1 MPEHWTAIPVF
12 PSNGLDR
19 SLHAPVFIGL
29 LLLSFFKE
37 TLGWT
42 YAGLVVPGYLATV
55 FLSAPV
61 TGVLVAIEALL
72 TYAIAALLGRILPR
86 TGAWFTFFGRERFL
100 LIIAVASFVR
110 LFVEASLV
118 PAWVSYLGLG
128 HSRELY
134 SLGLVLVPLLAN
146 SFWNA
151 GVVRALPRVC
161 VVTGITY
168 LVVSQILL
176 RHTNFTLSRFQ
187 VANESVSL
195 AFLETPHAHII
206 LLIGAVLGARNNV
219 RYGWDYNGILVPA
232 LLAVAWYQPSKI
244 VATVVEALVVFR
256 LSLWLLKLPILSKV
270 LVVGS
275 RRLAVTFAVGFVVK
289 YCLGFLLLWFAPEVQ
304 MVDFFGFGYL
314 LPSLMAVKFWDKQKI
329 LRVLMPTLQVSMMA
343 FPLGIAL
350 GYALRLVSPPAH
362 AVGSAAGALS
372 RVESVALELMKG
384 DAAPAPQ
391 RTGASFKQAG
401 TYAAAL
407 ALARDLRTG
416 SYDEALDRALSMHLA
431 VGQTA
436 AADWIVVVPQ
446 VNDPNEDAFAP
457 RVALRSQRVYG
468 DSWLVVVEAEAMIS
482 ATIPIAFDLAE
493 RMGAAAVVVRSRLAE
508 VRQSDDA
515 FIEQLGSV
523 LQSRQMLALQADA
536 TGPRDPN
543 AAVTLSVI
551 GQVPSDLSPKALERR
566 LGIRVQTESRAAAQ
580 TEKLLDRAV
589 RLQFPV
595 SVAEEAGAQ
604 LVGTEELGHWQL
616 QASAD
621 LTEALRKLVGTEPD
635 KFRAPSFGELR
646 LYGALV
652 SMRLEA
658 ASEAPTPWQRAL
670 AKSLG
675 LSFATVDVVG
685 FSGWALFEAEGPER
699 RGAATWLQRR
709 LEPAAA
715 GRTLGNLIYVAAPR
729 WEAGVLGAGT
739 ALLGAN
745 TANGLLVHGA
755 LAGAARDGTSDARRV
770 SGRQSFFQRAY
781 EVWVTHTGTAFGIRA
796 MDPTE
801 QPSTPIVATF
811 DAEQLDVH
819 SGPAWAVELLSGFE
833 QLGLGIAAYDGSAER
848 AGFGAAGD
856 PTLAFGKR
864 FAPDSTAVLWLRQD
878 LRERLGQS
886 LLAAR
891 ASAGLTERFARL
903 QLPVIAATPSLL
915 IERREACLLD
925 PDSEPDCASLV
936 PTSRCTGPV
945 LQRALEVAR
954 GFGVTQ
960 NPHRLRELAS
970 QSKDCAAVALVPN
983 ARDTAWLAL
992 AGYPAADAAREEYFF
1007 PLLREMWSAEVR
1019 RVEWA
1024 DLGKVERLPL
1034 APLQVRTE

>member
-61 TGVLVAIEALL
+61 TGILVGLESLL
-72 TYAIAALLGRILPR
+72 TYALAALLGRILPR

-110 LFVEASLV
+110 LFVEASLI
-118 PAWVSYLGLG
+118 PAWISYLGLG

-146 SFWNA
+146 SYWNA

-206 LLIGAVLGARNNV
+206 LLVGAVMGARNNV

-244 VATVVEALVVFR
+244 LATVAEALVVFR
-256 LSLWLLKLPILSKV
+256 LSLWVLKLPVLSKV

-289 YCLGFLLLWFAPEVQ
+289 YCLGFLLLWFAPQVQ

-343 FPLGIAL
+343 FPLGIGL
-350 GYALRLVSPPAH
+350 GYALRLISPPAH
-362 AVGSAAGALS
+362 AIGAATGTLS
-372 RVESVALELMKG
+372 RIDSVALELMKG

-401 TYAAAL
+401 TYAATL
-407 ALARDLRTG
+407 ALARDLRSGT
-416 SYDEALDRALSMHLA
+416 YDEALERALGLHLA
-431 VGQTA
+431 VGQTPA
-436 AADWIVVVPQ
+436 GDWLVIVPQ
-446 VNDPNEDAFAP
+446 ASDPNEDAFAP
-457 RVALRSQRVYG
+457 RVALRSQRAYG
-468 DSWLVVVEAEAMIS
+468 DSWLIVVESEAAVS
-482 ATIPIAFDLAE
+482 ATIPIGVDLAE
-493 RMGAAAVVVRSRLAE
+493 RLGAAAVVVRSRLAE
-508 VRQSDDA
+508 VRQSDDV
-515 FIEQLGSV
+515 FIEELSNLLEIRQLLDLRVGVSEG
-523 LQSRQMLALQADA
+523 RDA
-536 TGPRDPN
+536 N
-543 AAVTLSVI
+543 AAVKLSVI
-551 GQVPSDLSPKALERR
+551 GQVPSDLSPKAIERR
-566 LGIRVQTESRAAAQ
+566 LGIRVLTESRAAPESQ
-580 TEKLLDRAV
+580 KLLERAV
-589 RLQFPV
+589 VLEFPAV
-595 SVAEEAGAQ
+595 VAEEAGSR
-604 LVGTEELGHWQL
+604 LVGTEALGRWEVNS
-616 QASAD
+616 SAD
-621 LTEALRKLVGTEPD
+621 LTESVRKLVGTEPD
-635 KFRAPSFGELR
+635 KFRVPSFGELR

-652 SMRLEA
+652 AMRIEA
-658 ASEAPTPWQRAL
+658 KDQPPSLWQRAL

-675 LSFATVDVVG
+675 LSFAEVDVGG
-685 FSGWALFEAEGPER
+685 FSGFALYEPEGPER

-709 LEPAAA
+709 LAA
-715 GRTLGNLIYVAAPR
+715 GAPNGNLIYVAAPR

-739 ALLGAN
+739 ALLGADA
-745 TANGLLVHGA
+745 ANGLLVHGA

-781 EVWVTHTGTAFGIRA
+781 EVWVTHAGNAFGIRA

-819 SGPAWAVELLSGFE
+819 SGPAWAVQLLGSFE
-833 QLGLGIAAYDGSAER
+833 QLGLGIASYDGSAER

-864 FAPDSTAVLWLRQD
+864 FAPESTAVLWLRQD

-886 LLAAR
+886 LLATR
-891 ASAGLTERFARL
+891 ASDGLGERLWRL
-903 QLPVIAATPSLL
+903 QLPVVKEIPSEL
-915 IERREACLLD
+915 IERRSECLLD
-925 PDSEPDCASLV
+925 PETSADCESIV
-936 PTSRCTGPV
+936 PQKQCTGKV
-945 LQRALEVAR
+945 LEHVLDVVRS
-954 GFGVTQ
+954 FGVTQ
-960 NPHRLRELAS
+960 NPHRLRELADFG
-970 QSKDCAAVALVPN
+970 KVCAAVALLPN
-983 ARDTAWLAL
+983 ARDTAWLAF
-992 AGYPAADAAREEYFF
+992 AGYPAGDEVRQEYFF
-1007 PLLREMWSAEVR
+1007 PLLRELWSTELRSVA
-1019 RVEWA
+1019 A
-1024 DLGKVERLPL
+1024 SDLAKVERLPL
-1034 APLQVRTE
+1034 APLQVLIE